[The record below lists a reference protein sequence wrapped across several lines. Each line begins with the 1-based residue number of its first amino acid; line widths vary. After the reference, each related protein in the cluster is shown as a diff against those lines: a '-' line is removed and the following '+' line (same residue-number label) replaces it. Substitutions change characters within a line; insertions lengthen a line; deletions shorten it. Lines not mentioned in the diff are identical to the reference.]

1 MTHSPKDAHDLLA
14 RYGLEPRRQLGQN
27 FVVDAN
33 TVRRIASV
41 AGVGPGDVVV
51 EIGGGLGSLTLALAE
66 TAATIITI
74 ELDHRLAEILRVVL
88 ADTGV
93 TVIEADAASVD
104 WSTLLADQQEVK
116 LVANLPYNIATS
128 LIVGVLKEV
137 PEVGSML
144 VMVQREVGER
154 LTAQAASRNVGIPSV
169 IVAYH
174 GVANIVGRVP
184 AGVFYPR
191 PNVESVLVEITR
203 HKQPPVDQPLSRIE
217 VLLRAAFGQRRK
229 MLRSSLSKLIDLDGF
244 LEVGVDSSSRPAT
257 LCLQDWSKLASLLD
271 LP

>member
-1 MTHSPKDAHDLLA
+1 MTHSPKEVHDLLA
-14 RYGLEPRRQLGQN
+14 RYGLAPKRQLGQN

-41 AGVGPGDVVV
+41 AGVGDGDVVV

-74 ELDHRLAEILRVVL
+74 EFDRKLAEILRATL
-88 ADTGV
+88 AETEV
-93 TVIEADAASVD
+93 TVVEADASALD
-104 WSTLLADQQEVK
+104 WSTLLADHQDVK

-128 LIVGVLKEV
+128 LIIGLLKEV
-137 PEVGSML
+137 PAFSSML

-154 LTAQAASRNVGIPSV
+154 LTAQAPSPNMGIPSV
-169 IVAYH
+169 MVAYH
-174 GVANIVGRVP
+174 GAASIVGRVS

-191 PNVESVLVEITR
+191 PNVESVLVAITR
-203 HKQPPVDQPLSRIE
+203 HRQPIVAQPLPRIE
-217 VLLRAAFGQRRK
+217 VLVRAAFGQRRK
-229 MLRSSLSKLIDLDGF
+229 MLRSSLSKLIDSDGF
-244 LEVGVDSSSRPAT
+244 ADAGVDSSARPAT
-257 LCLQDWSKLASLLD
+257 LTLQNWSSLASQMD